1 MSLEFTG
8 TVGKTQTH
16 VHITGKRVV
25 LKQKNK
31 KVFDNDVWLVCFQ
44 RVSPRLKMCD
54 VVFVHGDSVWQM
66 SIERAHV
73 DAITDTVDAPVVHG
87 GLDPLPWKRF
97 AADAKEHGWQQ
108 EDWQH
113 LFEDESLSE
122 SAGGS
127 GSDDDWVPGDDEESE
142 DEDWDPD
149 ESDED

>member
-16 VHITGKRVV
+16 AHITGKRLV
-25 LKQKNK
+25 LKQKNI

-54 VVFVHGDSVWQM
+54 VVFVHADSVWQM
-66 SIERAHV
+66 SIDRAHV
-73 DAITDTVDAPVVHG
+73 DAITGVVEAPVVHG

-97 AADAKEHGWQQ
+97 ASDAKKHGWQQ

-113 LFEDESLSE
+113 LFEEESLSDESGAE
-122 SAGGS
+122 SA
-127 GSDDDWVPGDDEESE
+127 DEDWVPDGDESE
-142 DEDWDPD
+142 DDDWDPD